1 MMALEVLLAC
11 KKCSFLTATDPCPQC
26 GGQMSKEWQGYL
38 VILDPDRSEIARKMG
53 ITQAGKY
60 ALRVR

>member
-1 MMALEVLLAC
+1 MGDLLAC
-11 KKCSFLTATDPCPQC
+11 KKCFYLKDTDVCPLC

-38 VILDPDRSEIARKMG
+38 VILDPERSAIARKMG
-53 ITQAGKY
+53 ITVKGKY

>member
-1 MMALEVLLAC
+1 MVETLLAC
-11 KKCSFLTATDPCPQC
+11 KKCNFLSGTDVCPIC

-38 VILDPDRSEIARKMG
+38 VILDPERSEIAHKMG
-53 ITQAGKY
+53 ITVKGKY